1 MSFFSRLFGNKNKSE
16 PPVEER
22 NMFNLQTDDIVT
34 YDLED
39 YKIVGKI
46 SYDDHGF
53 KWHAYQLEGMSK
65 TIWLSVE
72 MDDELYLGMYEKIK
86 LKLHDPIPKK
96 IEYEG
101 ITYHLE
107 ESGNARVTGI
117 GRNQNINGMVC
128 QYYDYCD
135 EEEENFLSIEKWGS
149 EIEVSRGYEIEQ
161 YELKIIASK

>member
-1 MSFFSRLFGNKNKSE
+1 MSFFSKLFGKKENVPK
-16 PPVEER
+16 PVEER
-22 NMFNLQTDDIVT
+22 NMFNLQVDDIVT

-53 KWHAYQLEGMSK
+53 KWHAYQLEGVSK

-86 LKLHDPIPKK
+86 LKLKEPLPKK
-96 IEYEG
+96 IEHDG
-101 ITYHLE
+101 TVYHLD
-107 ESGNARVTGI
+107 ESGSALVSGI
-117 GRNQNINGMVC
+117 GRNQNVNGMIC
-128 QYYDYCD
+128 GYYDYCD
-135 EEEENFLSIEKWGS
+135 EEEEKFLSVEKWGS
-149 EIEVSRGYEIEQ
+149 EIEVSAGYEIQQ